1 MSDLAVARNGKMK
14 EEKMRFRFTTA
25 ALALTLLLF
34 SATATWAQVTTATLF
49 GTVQD
54 STGAVIPG
62 GDATVTNDDTG
73 LVYTAPIGGAGGFV
87 FNVLPTGTYTLR
99 LETDGFKAYEST
111 GIALAASQIVR
122 QTHTLE
128 IGNLTETVTVEGRPP
143 LVSTEASEQTE
154 SLNTLKVTE
163 LPLSRRNVT
172 QILKLSSGVDV
183 GGGSLRINGMGKSGT
198 GVTVD
203 GTDANSNPSEGRA
216 LEQYG
221 GRNYM
226 DVMSIEAVEEVQI
239 MRGIMKAEN
248 GGVISGTINLISKQ
262 GSNAFHGSAFENYRS
277 HVFNARNPFQTNINS
292 DGSQVSK
299 NREVFNQFG
308 GSFGG
313 PVVKNRLFFFA
324 TYEGY
329 RETASQRVTGTVPS
343 TALKTQILRALPFQ
357 QTKTLMDTIPE
368 PNLLLDEN
376 RGRVETVGT
385 RLRREN
391 HLIARADYRITD
403 TSNLSFIYTRNRPFG
418 GDPRY
423 NLNHAN
429 DREYIYRTDRTTMN
443 YTKSSPTWV
452 SETRFG
458 WNHADMDRLD
468 NFFTNIDPDVGENV
482 EFQGRIP
489 RFRLRGVGGTL
500 NLGSAEV
507 FAMDGNTYT
516 FDQKITK
523 NMGKHTLKFGARFVR
538 YGGSRTNPENP
549 RYEFLNVEEMFSQT
563 VNGAVISFGS
573 NGPHNHRMYEVGGFV
588 QDDWRLNQR
597 LTLNLGL
604 RYDFYSNNT
613 TEAKSDI
620 DVTAKNLELPPGAD
634 FTNFAFGGRRPVS
647 SPTDHDGWVNLG
659 PRLGFAYRL
668 DEAGKTVIRGGA
680 GIMFAAQ
687 IPAVLR
693 QSTAGPD
700 IPFRVRYNAAES
712 AALDVRYPFTNE
724 QIIPISLRDIQAKGT
739 ELVFSLITPDIQN
752 PYTINYQFNIQRQLS
767 SDLMFEIGY
776 VGTRGIK
783 FPMHRRFN
791 LPDRATRIRPNPKII
806 PGGPYFVDM
815 GESVM
820 NHSLQ
825 TSLRKRFSK
834 NFSGD
839 FHYTYGKTIAFTGG
853 DVGVYYGT
861 DATSGVQDFNNLAI
875 ERGNPDFDTTHRAV
889 GDLIYE
895 LPKFQ
900 GSSGAVKNILGG
912 WQIAGIYS
920 GTTGQPTRI
929 TQGCSQSWQC
939 RADYAGGNL
948 YASGGTTFGSARPG
962 SHQDV
967 QYLNPAA
974 FNKIPEVRGI
984 AQRVGNVGNG
994 LVRRPGQ
1001 WTVDFSLSK
1010 NFTVKESV
1018 RLQLRADMFNALN
1031 HVNLGSLQGN
1041 IENSDFGTLDSA
1053 GAMRQMQMALRISF

>member
-1 MSDLAVARNGKMK
+1 
-14 EEKMRFRFTTA
+14 MRFRFTTA
-25 ALALTLLLF
+25 ALALLLF

-163 LPLSRRNVT
+163 LPLARRNVT

-183 GGGSLRINGMGKSGT
+183 GRGSLRINGMGKSGT

-248 GGVISGTINLISKQ
+248 GGVISGTVNLISKQ
-262 GSNAFHGSAFENYRS
+262 GTNDVHGSVFENYRS
-277 HVFNARNPFQTNINS
+277 HIFNARNPFQTNINS

-308 GSFGG
+308 GSIGG
-313 PVVKNRLFFFA
+313 PIVKNRLFAFT

-329 RETASQRVTGTVPS
+329 REYASQRVTGTVPS
-343 TALKTQILRALPFQ
+343 AALKTTIQQALPFP
-357 QTKTLMDTIPE
+357 QTQTLLDSIPQ
-368 PNLLLDEN
+368 PTLLLDEN
-376 RGRVETVGT
+376 RGRVETVGS
-385 RLRREN
+385 RVRREN

-423 NLNHAN
+423 NLNNAN

-443 YTKSSPTWV
+443 YTKSSATWV

-468 NFFTNIDPDVGENV
+468 NYFTNVDPGGEDV
-482 EFQGRIP
+482 EFQARIP
-489 RFRLRGVGGTL
+489 RFRLRNVGGTIT
-500 NLGSAEV
+500 LGSAEV

-516 FDQKITK
+516 FDQKMTK

-549 RYEFLNVEEMFSQT
+549 QYEFLNIEDMLAQKINS
-563 VNGAVISFGS
+563 AVISFGS

-613 TEAKSDI
+613 TEAKSEI

-668 DEAGKTVIRGGA
+668 DEAGKTVIRGGV

-687 IPAVLR
+687 VPAVLR

-700 IPFRVRYNAAES
+700 IPFRVRYNATE
-712 AALDVRYPFTNE
+712 AARLNVQYPFTNE
-724 QIIPISLRDIQAKGT
+724 QIIPIALADIQATGT

-752 PYTINYQFNIQRQLS
+752 PYTINYQFNIQRQLH
-767 SDLMFEIGY
+767 SDLMWEIGY
-776 VGTRGIK
+776 VGTRGVK

-791 LPDRATRIRPNPKII
+791 LPDRVTGIRPNPKII

-839 FHYTYGKTIAFTGG
+839 MHYTWGKTIAYTGG

-861 DATSGVQDFNNLAI
+861 DATSGVQDFNDLAI
-875 ERGNPDFDTTHRAV
+875 ERGNPGFDTTHRAV
-889 GDLIYE
+889 ADLIYE
-895 LPKFQ
+895 LPKLQ
-900 GSSGAVKNILGG
+900 GSNAAVRSLIGG
-912 WQIAGIYS
+912 WQIATIYS
-920 GTTGQPTRI
+920 GTTGQPLTVR
-929 TQGCSQSWQC
+929 QGCSQSWQC
-939 RADYAGGNL
+939 RADYVGGNIKAGG
-948 YASGGTTFGSARPG
+948 GQTFGRARPG

-974 FNKIPEVRGI
+974 FARIPEIGGR
-984 AQRVGNVGNG
+984 AQRSGNVGNG
-994 LVRRPGQ
+994 LVRGPGR
-1001 WTVDFSLSK
+1001 WTVDFSLAK

-1031 HVNLGSLQGN
+1031 HVNLQSLNGN
-1041 IENSDFGTLDSA
+1041 VENSDFGTLDSA
-1053 GAMRQMQMALRISF
+1053 ASMRTMQMALRISF